1 MKNNPFIS
9 VDKVFLIIL
18 LSFIVC
24 ACVYSGFQFYKIGN
38 IKKDWNEYIF
48 VTDTKIEL
56 ISELKKTIG
65 YGGMIHN
72 YKNYLLRSDEA
83 YYSRTKTDMFDA
95 YSIIRRIK
103 NIDPISPKE
112 IELLSIISNTI
123 KKYETAL
130 ETVKS
135 KTYPDIIS
143 KDIDGR
149 VQDKNTLNAFK
160 SFEEIQQL
168 NKVANINKL
177 NKDVSSAQRTLFVAL
192 GLSSVFIF
200 FVLFLGKRKLQL
212 AQSQLDKERQEKIHL
227 SRLSAVGQMAG
238 SIAHEINNPMAI
250 ISGRAS
256 MLKNLVSA
264 DKLDK
269 KSVIEST
276 EAINKTVDRVSAVIA
291 SLRDLT
297 ASNENILKE
306 NFHLSSLL
314 DETLILC
321 RDKYALEDIS
331 IYINCNPDLV
341 IYAKK
346 VQLSQVILNILNNS
360 FDALK
365 DLNEKWIKIDAYKS
379 EKNMI
384 IRIQDSGQILS
395 KEIRSR
401 LMVPFFTT
409 KPTREGTGI
418 GLSISKSIMKKHGGN
433 IYLSDNPKNTE
444 FVIEIPA

>member
-269 KSVIEST
+269 IRK
-276 EAINKTVDRVSAVIA
+276 
-291 SLRDLT
+291 LRGAFKQMQERLQR
-297 ASNENILKE
+297 IK
-306 NFHLSSLL
+306 
-314 DETLILC
+314 
-321 RDKYALEDIS
+321 
-331 IYINCNPDLV
+331 
-341 IYAKK
+341 
-346 VQLSQVILNILNNS
+346 
-360 FDALK
+360 ALK
-365 DLNEKWIKIDAYKS
+365 KA
-379 EKNMI
+379 
-384 IRIQDSGQILS
+384 
-395 KEIRSR
+395 
-401 LMVPFFTT
+401 
-409 KPTREGTGI
+409 
-418 GLSISKSIMKKHGGN
+418 
-433 IYLSDNPKNTE
+433 
-444 FVIEIPA
+444 A